1 MMVADGSKV
10 FIPLLFIFLF
20 LAWVTRTDFLKKC
33 FIVCASSKFLSSIFE
48 DHDLTS
54 FFSSSQPMLAMI
66 FLVDAHT
73 NMLAFSN
80 FIAIIIAVSFKPRVM
95 LEVSSYSR
103 LLYGSS
109 VKG

>member
-1 MMVADGSKV
+1 MKTDGSKV
-10 FIPLLFIFLF
+10 FIPLLFRFLY
-20 LAWVTRTDFLKKC
+20 LAWVTRTDFLKKKC
-33 FIVCASSKFLSSIFE
+33 FIVCASSKFLSSIFG

-54 FFSSSQPMLAMI
+54 FFNSSQPMLAMI

-80 FIAIIIAVSFKPRVM
+80 LIAIIIAVSFKPRVM

-109 VKG
+109 VEG

>member
-1 MMVADGSKV
+1 MKTDGSKV
-10 FIPLLFIFLF
+10 FIPSLFRFLF
-20 LAWVTRTDFLKKC
+20 LGNKNRFSRKKC
-33 FIVCASSKFLSSIFE
+33 FIVCASSKFLSSIFG

-54 FFSSSQPMLAMI
+54 FFNSSQPMLAMI

-80 FIAIIIAVSFKPRVM
+80 LIAIIIAVSFKPRVM

>member
-1 MMVADGSKV
+1 
-10 FIPLLFIFLF
+10 
-20 LAWVTRTDFLKKC
+20 
-33 FIVCASSKFLSSIFE
+33 
-48 DHDLTS
+48 
-54 FFSSSQPMLAMI
+54 MLAMI

-80 FIAIIIAVSFKPRVM
+80 LIAIIIAVSFKPRVM
-95 LEVSSYSR
+95 LKVSSYSR

>member
-1 MMVADGSKV
+1 MKTDGSKV
-10 FIPLLFIFLF
+10 FIPSLFRFLF
-20 LAWVTRTDFLKKC
+20 LGNKNRFSRKKC
-33 FIVCASSKFLSSIFE
+33 FIVCASSKFLSSIFG

-54 FFSSSQPMLAMI
+54 FFNSSQPMLAMI
-66 FLVDAHT
+66 FLVDT

-80 FIAIIIAVSFKPRVM
+80 LIAIIIAVSFKRRVM